1 MRLRFAFVMAIA
13 ALPGFAVPAAATHR
27 PGHQPGGG
35 NMTIAATPKTVKFG
49 GTVTLSGKLTGANN
63 ASRPVT
69 IEQDPF
75 PVDTFTDAGT
85 TTTNATGDW
94 TFAHKPVANTRY
106 RARSGGA
113 ESQNEDVMV
122 RPAITLRL
130 SDRTP
135 RVGQRV
141 RFSGR
146 LCPEHDGVAIAL
158 QRRSGTSW
166 RTLRSPLLKDVVG
179 ATCSSFSQ
187 RLRVR
192 RDGAYRARFL
202 GDADHVAGNSR
213 VRRANVG

>member
-1 MRLRFAFVMAIA
+1 MKPTLLIA
-13 ALPGFAVPAAATHR
+13 AAAVVGILVPAASADHR
-27 PGHQPGGG
+27 PGHGAPR
-35 NMTIAATPKTVKFG
+35 NITISASHKTIKFG
-49 GTVTLSGKLTGANN
+49 GTVTLSGKLTGSNN
-63 ASRPVT
+63 SGRPVN
-69 IEQDPF
+69 IEHDPF

-85 TTTNATGDW
+85 ATTNATGDW
-94 TFAHKPVANTRY
+94 TFGHKPAANTRY

-113 ESQNEDVMV
+113 ESQNQDVMV

-158 QRRSGTSW
+158 QRRFGKTW
-166 RTLRSPLLKDVVG
+166 RTLRSVVLKDVAG
-179 ATCSSFSQ
+179 STCSSYSR

-192 RDGAYRARFL
+192 RDSAFRTRFL

-213 VRRANVG
+213 VRRANVHG